1 MEKNLFQTLMLFAVL
16 AVLLAACAP
25 ATTPAPPT
33 ATLHPS
39 DTPAPPTATPRPSDT
54 PLPPTATPA
63 GVSFVE
69 TGQQLNRLAGIGVA
83 LGDLNGDGN
92 LDAFV
97 VNQDSPG
104 GEGYRVYL
112 GDGRG
117 QFTDSGQRLPSAS
130 GWGTP
135 AIGDVNGDG
144 RLEVITGGTVWL
156 NDGQGRFEAHP
167 ELLESSE
174 TGELSVVKLADLDGD
189 GYLDLFA
196 IHDFAALRVYLNDGR
211 GRFRDSGQRLGDGTI
226 GSGELAQIALGDIND
241 DGFID
246 AVSAGWRWEGSIPCP
261 NRVWLNDGQGNLT
274 DSGQLLDEGAYH
286 VHDVALGDVDQDG
299 DLDLVM
305 GLTTAGHAGKVY
317 LNDGE
322 GHFSDSGQIIGNLW
336 SESVALGDLNGDG
349 YLDLFFA
356 CLDYNPPPKGR
367 PNTVWLNDGHGEF
380 TDSGLRLGNAMS
392 TDVALGD
399 LNGDGC
405 LDAFVV
411 NLSYDG
417 SQDPPFGG
425 SPAEV
430 WLNTASESGQ

>member
-1 MEKNLFQTLMLFAVL
+1 MDSIMKKDLCRLLILSVTLVALP
-16 AVLLAACAP
+16 AACAP
-25 ATTPAPPT
+25 AT
-33 ATLHPS
+33 
-39 DTPAPPTATPRPSDT
+39 TPAPPTATPRPSDT

-274 DSGQLLDEGAYH
+274 DSGQLLDEGASH
-286 VHDVALGDVDQDG
+286 VHGLALGDLDGDGHLDIVMGIQDADRGGRIYLNDGSGNFVGGQDLGGIGGNNVALGDFDG
-299 DLDLVM
+299 DGSLDVFIT
-305 GLTTAGHAGKVY
+305 GSAQPNVVC
-317 LNDGE
+317 LNDGT
-322 GHFSDSGQIIGNLW
+322 GHF
-336 SESVALGDLNGDG
+336 
-349 YLDLFFA
+349 
-356 CLDYNPPPKGR
+356 R
-367 PNTVWLNDGHGEF
+367 
-380 TDSGLRLGNAMS
+380 DSGLRLGNAS
-392 TDVALGD
+392 IWSWDVALGD
-399 LNGDGC
+399 FNADGKT
-405 LDAFVV
+405 DVFVV
-411 NLSYDG
+411 TCLAANTSR
-417 SQDPPFGG
+417 G
-425 SPAEV
+425 SPAQV
-430 WLNTASESGQ
+430 WLNTTQSGR